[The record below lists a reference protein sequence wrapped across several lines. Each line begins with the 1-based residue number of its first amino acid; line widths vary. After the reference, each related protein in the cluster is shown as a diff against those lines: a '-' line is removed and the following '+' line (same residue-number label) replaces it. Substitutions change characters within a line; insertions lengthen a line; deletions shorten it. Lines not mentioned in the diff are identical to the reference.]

1 MTVFSRNALRRLQ
14 GHFIMRNIRRRVV
27 PGATHTAKLRR
38 HHHAEHVA
46 TRQMRY

>member
-1 MTVFSRNALRRLQ
+1 MTVFSLNALRRLR
-14 GHFIMRNIRRRVV
+14 GHSIMRNIRRRVV
-27 PGATHTAKLRR
+27 PGATHTAQPR

>member
-1 MTVFSRNALRRLQ
+1 MTVFSFNALRRLR
-14 GHFIMRNIRRRVV
+14 GHYMRNLRRRVV
-27 PGATHTAKLRR
+27 PGANTTAKPRR